1 MPCNS
6 DYLAPTGKEKQMQD
20 AARYQVVVRTRLN
33 MTVPAW
39 LKREVKNI
47 YAADERNVTELCRIL
62 TEMGKEARDKL
73 LYSDAKDAKIRD
85 VAAWWEEHE
94 KADKARVKKEKAEAK
109 TAKTKKEA
117 LAKLNP
123 AERKALGYK

>member
-47 YAADERNVTELCRIL
+47 YASDERNVTELCRIL
-62 TEMGKEARDKL
+62 TEMGKAARDAL

-94 KADKARVKKEKAEAK
+94 KADKARVKKEKADAK
-109 TAKTKKEA
+109 REKTKQEA
-117 LAKLNP
+117 LGKLTP